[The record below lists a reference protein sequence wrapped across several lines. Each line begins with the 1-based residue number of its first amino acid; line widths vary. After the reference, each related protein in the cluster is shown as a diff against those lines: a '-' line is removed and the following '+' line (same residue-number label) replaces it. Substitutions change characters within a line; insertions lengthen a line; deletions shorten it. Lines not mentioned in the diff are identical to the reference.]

1 MVSVACNQKSI
12 KEFTEHHDS
21 KFISMKEFYPYIQM
35 LTLGQSQGSVK
46 ESWGISRARGN
57 HGCRLDTQNDRR
69 RKLEFKGEKAHVL
82 NMFLN
87 RLNRVPQRSSSQCH
101 ERGLSSGFAPQ
112 GQTQPER

>member
-46 ESWGISRARGN
+46 GSWGIRAEQGGTMGAVWILKMTDVGSWSLRE
-57 HGCRLDTQNDRR
+57 RR
-69 RKLEFKGEKAHVL
+69 HI
-82 NMFLN
+82 
-87 RLNRVPQRSSSQCH
+87 C
-101 ERGLSSGFAPQ
+101 
-112 GQTQPER
+112 